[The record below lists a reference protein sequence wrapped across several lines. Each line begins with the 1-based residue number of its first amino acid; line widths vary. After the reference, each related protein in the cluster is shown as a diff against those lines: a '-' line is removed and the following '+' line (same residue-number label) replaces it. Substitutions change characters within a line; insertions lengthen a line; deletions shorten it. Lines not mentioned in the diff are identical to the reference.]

1 MPRRA
6 PAVERSI
13 AVLNLLAAH
22 PGERY
27 TLSEIARDLKLNKA
41 TLHAILWALT
51 EAGYLVRDPE
61 GKSYGLGPAL
71 VAVGTAALSSFSS
84 VEVARPEM
92 DALADDLGLDVIAST
107 VIHGE
112 IVIVARAGTPRPFG
126 IVLQPGQRLP
136 LIPPLGA
143 VFVAWSGQDEIEAW
157 LGRLGPISVETRE
170 RFRNA
175 IEAVR
180 ERGYSVG
187 LEGDAHLLQALRGE
201 GETVEQAVKGLRRE
215 EYALID
221 LDRKAT
227 YRLNHVGA
235 PVFGPD
241 GRVAL
246 GMFLIGFQGRVPG
259 GDVEVAAERLVTAAS
274 TVTGAIHGREPD
286 EIAGGRP
293 AVRP

>member
-27 TLSEIARDLKLNKA
+27 TLSEIARDLQLNKA

-71 VAVGTAALSSFSS
+71 VAVGSAALSSFSS
-84 VEVARPEM
+84 AEVARPEM
-92 DALADDLGLDVIAST
+92 EALADELRLDCIAST

-112 IVIVARAGTPRPFG
+112 IVILARAGTPRPFG

-143 VFVAWSGQDEIEAW
+143 VFVAWSGQEQIEAW
-157 LGRLGPISVETRE
+157 LGRLGPISVETRR
-170 RFRNA
+170 RFRKA

-187 LEGDAHLLQALRGE
+187 LEGDAHLLEALRGA
-201 GETVEQAVKGLRRE
+201 GSVEQAVKGLRRE

-241 GRVAL
+241 GRVSL
-246 GMFLIGFQGRVPG
+246 GLFLIGFQGRVPG
-259 GDVEVAAERLVTAAS
+259 REVEAGAERLVEAAS
-274 TVTGAIHGREPD
+274 AVTAAIHGREPE
-286 EIAGGRP
+286 EIVEGRP
-293 AVRP
+293 AVRR

>member
-27 TLSEIARDLKLNKA
+27 TLSEIARDLRLNKA

-84 VEVARPEM
+84 AEVARPEM
-92 DALADDLGLDVIAST
+92 DALAEELGLDCIAST

-112 IVIVARAGTPRPFG
+112 IVILARAGTPRPFG

-143 VFVAWSGQDEIEAW
+143 VFVAWSGPEEIETW

-170 RFRNA
+170 RFRDA
-175 IEAVR
+175 IGAVR

-201 GETVEQAVKGLRRE
+201 GETVEEAVKGLRRE

-246 GMFLIGFQGRVPG
+246 GLFLIGFQGRVPG
-259 GDVEVAAERLVTAAS
+259 KDVEVAADRLATAAS
-274 TVTGAIHGREPD
+274 AVTGAIHGREPD

>member
-1 MPRRA
+1 MPRRS

-27 TLSEIARDLKLNKA
+27 TLSEIARDLRLNKA

-61 GKSYGLGPAL
+61 AKTYGLGPAL
-71 VAVGTAALSSFSS
+71 VALGNAAGSTFSAA
-84 VEVARPEM
+84 EVARPEM
-92 DALADDLGLDVIAST
+92 EALAAELELDCLAST

-112 IVIVARAGTPRPFG
+112 IVILARAGTPRPFG
-126 IVLQPGQRLP
+126 IAVQPGQRLP

-143 VFVAWSGQDEIEAW
+143 VFVAWSGPEEIEAW
-157 LGRLGPISVETRE
+157 LGRLGPISDETRR
-170 RFRNA
+170 RFRRA

-187 LEGDAHLLQALRGE
+187 LEGDAQLLQALREHGA
-201 GETVEQAVKGLRRE
+201 GGPTVEEAVQGLRRE

-221 LDRKAT
+221 LDRRAA
-227 YRLNHVGA
+227 YRLNHIGA

-241 GRVAL
+241 ERAAL

-259 GDVEVAAERLVTAAS
+259 REVERYGRRLTEAAA
-274 TVTGAIHGREPD
+274 TVTQAIHGR
-286 EIAGGRP
+286 P
-293 AVRP
+293 AEELATVRR

>member
-13 AVLNLLAAH
+13 AVLNLLAAR

-27 TLSEIARDLKLNKA
+27 TLSEIARDLGLNKA

-61 GKSYGLGPAL
+61 SKTYGLGPGL
-71 VAVGTAALSSFSS
+71 VALGNAAGSSFSAA
-84 VEVARPEM
+84 EVAEPEM
-92 DALADDLGLDVIAST
+92 QRLAGDLGLDCLAST

-112 IVIVARAGTPRPFG
+112 IVILSQAGTPRPFG
-126 IVLQPGQRLP
+126 ISVQPGQRLP

-143 VFVAWSGQDEIEAW
+143 VFVAWSDPEQLDAW
-157 LGRLGPISVETRE
+157 IARLGQISDETHR
-170 RFRNA
+170 RFRKA

-180 ERGYSVG
+180 QRGYSVG
-187 LEGDAHLLQALRGE
+187 LEGDAQLLQALRQHRE
-201 GETVEQAVKGLRRE
+201 GGPTVEQAVKGLRRE

-221 LDRKAT
+221 LDRRST

-241 GRVAL
+241 GGVAL
-246 GMFLIGFQGRVPG
+246 GLFLIGFQGRVSG
-259 GDVEVAAERLVTAAS
+259 RDVERNAERLREAAS
-274 TVTGAIHGREPD
+274 AVTKAIHGLEPS
-286 EIAGGRP
+286 ELGR
-293 AVRP
+293 A